1 VNSKELFENINT
13 WDDFTSELEN
23 LNKKEKGDAF
33 ELLTKLYF
41 KLSPK
46 YSFYD
51 EVWMLSEV
59 PVSII
64 EELGIPSHDLGI
76 DLIAKNENEYH
87 AIQCKFHSDK
97 NKSVTFK
104 EVSTFISL
112 LESNSKFTQGYIC
125 SSADV
130 TSRNYNKLNTKPINL
145 VLSDSWQELDQEFFE
160 NVRNSLNK
168 KKVSLVPFEP
178 RDHQKKALSEA
189 VAYFVNE
196 GNSRG
201 KLIFPCGAGKSL
213 TGFWMLQELKSK
225 STLIAVPSLSL
236 VKQTLD
242 VYLREIVAHQRKVKW
257 LCICSDE
264 GIGQDDDVVFYTENL
279 GVPCQTDPE
288 YIEQWLSEN
297 KDEEIVVFTT
307 YQSGRI
313 IGEISKKLNYTFDL
327 GIFDEAHKTVG
338 SDKKLFSYLLLEENI
353 SIHKRIF
360 MTATERFYRGSKDD
374 IISMDDHNIYGDT
387 FTQMSFKE
395 AIELGL
401 LTDYK
406 VITIDVKKSEIAD
419 FIKQNNLVQLNNK
432 WKKETEARSLASML
446 ALRKAMKQF
455 PIKNAVSFHSS
466 IEKAIRNKELQHH
479 ITDTYKYEPID
490 TYTVSGKLPTSK
502 RNVIVQEFARS
513 PKSLITNARCLTEGV
528 DVPNIDCIVFSDPRK
543 SKVDIVQALG
553 RALRKKEGKD
563 WGYVILPVIYD
574 EDTHEIDNEN
584 FQEILSIVRGLA
596 SNDERI
602 VEYFKDKNQP
612 ESNRKRSESQF
623 QLEVF
628 SEFVDESELS
638 NQLQIRLWEKLSR
651 FSWMSFEEAREYVRG
666 FKLKSID
673 EYADFWRKGKFLR
686 NIPSKPRMAYKDK
699 GYVSMPDFL
708 GYDSMFQDWLPYDK
722 ARENVR
728 RLKLKNVKEWN
739 LYAKSENK
747 PSNIPASPSLIYKE
761 FWLGWGD
768 WLGTGT
774 IAAGKLDYLEYELA
788 RKFVHNLKLKSRK
801 EWKNY
806 INSKLYDSSIPKA
819 PQSTYKNKGWQSW
832 GDFLGT
838 GYKINRDWLD
848 YKKAREFV
856 KGLKLKSRN
865 EWNQYCKSGNK
876 PNNIPSNPDKT
887 YKNNGWTGIG
897 DWLGTFTISP
907 HNRKY
912 LEFSNAKEFVQ
923 KLKFKSKTEWIQ
935 YCKSGD
941 KPDYI
946 PYSPDKVY
954 SKSNEWINYSDWLG
968 IKLISEIKKE
978 YLSFQDARKF
988 VHKLKLENGERW
1000 KEYCKSGNKPLNIPS
1015 NPHVTYKNQG
1025 WTTISDWLNSK
1036 DNSQNR
1042 NFLTYIELKEYVKK
1056 FKITSLAEWKVFCK
1070 SKYHLPNIPKAP
1082 SLYYQEWKS
1091 WGDFLGTGYET
1102 NRDFLSY
1109 EEAKVIIHSLKLK
1122 NQKDWRNWSKSG
1134 AKPINIPGNPHK
1146 IYSKTNEWQGFGDW
1160 LGTGVVA
1167 ASKMEFVDFET
1178 ARNHARNLKLNSVKE
1193 WNLYSKSGKRPSNI
1207 PSNPQN
1213 PYKNKGW
1220 NGWADFLGKDKK

>member
-1 VNSKELFENINT
+1 MSIKGDTIFNNIYT
-13 WDDFTSELEN
+13 WNDFTSALEI
-23 LNKKEKGDAF
+23 LDKKEKGDAF

-59 PVSII
+59 PVSVI

-76 DLIAKNENEYH
+76 DLIAKNGNEYH
-87 AIQCKFHSDK
+87 AIQCKYHSDK
-97 NKSVTFK
+97 NQSVTFK

-112 LESNSKFTQGYIC
+112 LESNAKFTQGYIC

-145 VLSDSWQELDQEFFE
+145 VLSDSWQKLEQEFFD
-160 NVRNSLNK
+160 NVRNYLNK
-168 KKVSLVPFEP
+168 KRVSLVPFEP

-189 VAYFVNE
+189 VDYFVNE

-288 YIEQWLSEN
+288 YIEKWLSEN
-297 KDEEIVVFTT
+297 QDEEIIVFTT

-313 IGEISKKLNYTFDL
+313 IGEITKKLNYTFDL

-338 SDKKLFSYLLLEENI
+338 SDKKLFSHLLFEDNI
-353 SIHKRIF
+353 SIQKRIF

-374 IISMDDHNIYGDT
+374 IISMDDYDIYGDT

-490 TYTVSGKLPTSK
+490 TFTVSGKLPTSK

-563 WGYVILPVIYD
+563 WGYVILPVIFD

-602 VEYFKDKNQP
+602 VEYFKDKAEHGSTNKTN
-612 ESNRKRSESQF
+612 ECQF

-651 FSWMSFEEAREYVRG
+651 FSWMRFEEAREYARSLG
-666 FKLKSID
+666 LKSGS
-673 EYADFWRKGKFLR
+673 EWTAKK
-686 NIPSKPRMAYKDK
+686 NEIP
-699 GYVSMPDFL
+699 
-708 GYDSMFQDWLPYDK
+708 
-722 ARENVR
+722 
-728 RLKLKNVKEWN
+728 
-739 LYAKSENK
+739 
-747 PSNIPASPSLIYKE
+747 
-761 FWLGWGD
+761 
-768 WLGTGT
+768 
-774 IAAGKLDYLEYELA
+774 
-788 RKFVHNLKLKSRK
+788 
-801 EWKNY
+801 
-806 INSKLYDSSIPKA
+806 
-819 PQSTYKNKGWQSW
+819 
-832 GDFLGT
+832 
-838 GYKINRDWLD
+838 
-848 YKKAREFV
+848 
-856 KGLKLKSRN
+856 
-865 EWNQYCKSGNK
+865 
-876 PNNIPSNPDKT
+876 
-887 YKNNGWTGIG
+887 
-897 DWLGTFTISP
+897 
-907 HNRKY
+907 
-912 LEFSNAKEFVQ
+912 
-923 KLKFKSKTEWIQ
+923 
-935 YCKSGD
+935 
-941 KPDYI
+941 
-946 PYSPDKVY
+946 
-954 SKSNEWINYSDWLG
+954 
-968 IKLISEIKKE
+968 
-978 YLSFQDARKF
+978 
-988 VHKLKLENGERW
+988 
-1000 KEYCKSGNKPLNIPS
+1000 
-1015 NPHVTYKNQG
+1015 
-1025 WTTISDWLNSK
+1025 
-1036 DNSQNR
+1036 
-1042 NFLTYIELKEYVKK
+1042 
-1056 FKITSLAEWKVFCK
+1056 
-1070 SKYHLPNIPKAP
+1070 PNIPKAP
-1082 SLYYQEWKS
+1082 WAVYRF
-1091 WGDFLGTGYET
+1091 DGYI
-1102 NRDFLSY
+1102 SM
-1109 EEAKVIIHSLKLK
+1109 
-1122 NQKDWRNWSKSG
+1122 
-1134 AKPINIPGNPHK
+1134 
-1146 IYSKTNEWQGFGDW
+1146 GDW
-1160 LGTGVVA
+1160 LGTNNIASYLIEYLTFLEARDFVRKLKLRSGQEWLEYCKSGKKPDNIPSSPNQTYSSSGWNGMGDWLGYLSHLDKEFLSFEDAKKKMVELGINSMNEWRAYYKLNKPKNLPAAPNELYKNSGWKGFGDFFGTNTVA
-1167 ASKMEFVDFET
+1167 HYKKKYRDFES
-1178 ARNHARNLKLNSVKE
+1178 AREFARSLKLNSVSE
-1193 WNLYSKSGKRPSNI
+1193 WRYYCKSGALPSDISGSPHNTYKDRGWISYGDWLGNGRIADGQQEWVPIEQAKLFVKKNNIKSKGEWIEYVKRNNIPVNIPLNPYGVYNRTNEWMGWTDFFGRSNMYRPPRSTKGNYMNFEDAKKWIKKNGIKTSREYTNFKRPDNLPRS
-1207 PSNPQN
+1207 PHKVLQW
-1213 PYKNKGW
+1213 KNQWK
-1220 NGWADFLGKDKK
+1220 GWADFLGKDDQ